1 MTYKSQ
7 RGAKLRLGEG
17 GEFGT
22 GFQTAKAETGLAGH
36 QPALEVCHNF
46 TGPQSISEYNEGIFS
61 LPNEK
66 DTKVT

>member
-1 MTYKSQ
+1 MTCKSQ

-22 GFQTAKAETGLAGH
+22 GFQTAKAETGPAGH

-46 TGPQSISEYNEGIFS
+46 TGPQSIS
-61 LPNEK
+61 
-66 DTKVT
+66 